1 MKLIS
6 KPFDVVIIGAGPV
19 GCVTAM
25 SLANCGE
32 RVLLLEANPNGLRRM
47 AGEWL
52 HPPALKIL
60 QNLGMEQLISTL
72 RANYVS
78 GLGFVVFPDDGTE
91 PIQLNYPNHN
101 LGFSCEHN
109 TLVKAFRKAILNC
122 PNIQYIP
129 FAKVTHIEGKKVIY
143 YNKVINKKQSVFS
156 ENIIGADGRSSIVR
170 KHLGIL
176 YKYHLISYMAGLF
189 LENVTLPWE
198 GFGHV
203 FLGGIGPALVYRI
216 GCNQVRICLDVPV
229 KYFRSSRNL
238 AAFLWDAYS
247 PVLPKTLL
255 SSFRY
260 ALENRSIAWCANQFS
275 PRVCYGSKNLT
286 LVGDATGC
294 YHPITATGMTLG
306 FQDAERLATSKNF
319 QAFQRDRLIRTYV
332 PELLAL
338 TLYQVFT
345 RLDYGTVA
353 IRQAVYQ
360 MWRQYPDECYRT
372 MRLLSGEETNI
383 LSFSGS
389 FTKGLGIAV
398 SQLIRDKIIMNH
410 GIENISTLAAFKEWI
425 ELPLRIALHRLS
437 KNYH

>member
-1 MKLIS
+1 MS
-6 KPFDVVIIGAGPV
+6 ESFDVVIIGAGPV
-19 GCVTAM
+19 GCITAM
-25 SLANCGE
+25 SLANRGR
-32 RVLLLEANPNGLRRM
+32 RVLLLEANPNNSRRL

-52 HPPALKIL
+52 HPPSLKIL
-60 QNLGMEQLISTL
+60 QDLGMEQLISTL
-72 RANYVS
+72 RSNYVS

-109 TLVKAFRKAILNC
+109 TLVEALREAVLAY
-122 PNIQYIP
+122 PQIQYTP
-129 FAKVTHIEGKKVIY
+129 FAKVTHIEGKKVIFE
-143 YNKVINKKQSVFS
+143 NTLLRKTQSVIS

-170 KHLGIL
+170 KHLGIPF
-176 YKYHLISYMAGLF
+176 KYHLVSYMAGL
-189 LENVTLPWE
+189 LLKNITLPRE

-203 FLGGIGPALVYRI
+203 FLGGIGPALAYRI
-216 GCNQVRICLDVPV
+216 GCSQVRICLDVPV
-229 KYFRSSRNL
+229 NYFGMSQNK

-247 PVLPKTLL
+247 PILPNTLL
-255 SSFRY
+255 PAFRY
-260 ALENRSIAWCANQFS
+260 ALESQPIAWCANQFS
-275 PRVCYGSKNLT
+275 PRIYYGNKNLT

-319 QAFQRDRLIRTYV
+319 QAFQHDRLVRTYI

-338 TLYQVFT
+338 ILYQVFT

-353 IRQAVYQ
+353 IRHAVYQ

-383 LSFSGS
+383 LSFISS
-389 FTKGLGIAV
+389 FQKGLRIAAI
-398 SQLIRDKIIMNH
+398 QLIRDKISMNYRREL
-410 GIENISTLAAFKEWI
+410 IPTLVAFKEWI
-425 ELPLRIALHRLS
+425 ELLLKTALSRIS
-437 KNYH
+437 KNYN